1 SRDQYRLYQL
11 IWNRFVSSQMTPA
24 VYDSLTVD
32 ISAGDYG
39 FRASSSQLKFIGYK
53 KVYNDNEEEEP
64 KNNIPELKKGEE
76 LALHELKPE
85 QHFTQPPPR
94 FSEASLIKLLEEKN
108 VGRPSTYAPTIDT
121 ILKRNYVERQNR
133 QFIPTELGFIVVDLL
148 KEHFANILD
157 LEFTAR
163 MEGELDLVE
172 EGKLDWKKVVRDFY
186 EPFHSD
192 LEKARELA
200 QKIEIKDEEAGKEC
214 PQCGRPMLIKHGRF
228 GKFMAC
234 SGFPECRHT
243 QSINQ
248 ELGLKCP
255 LCQGSIVALKSKKG
269 RTFYGCSNYPQCNFR
284 SWDKPTGK
292 ICPHCG
298 DA

>member
-1 SRDQYRLYQL
+1 
-11 IWNRFVSSQMTPA
+11 ME
-24 VYDSLTVD
+24 
-32 ISAGDYG
+32 G
-39 FRASSSQLKFIGYK
+39 
-53 KVYNDNEEEEP
+53 
-64 KNNIPELKKGEE
+64 
-76 LALHELKPE
+76 
-85 QHFTQPPPR
+85 
-94 FSEASLIKLLEEKN
+94 
-108 VGRPSTYAPTIDT
+108 
-121 ILKRNYVERQNR
+121 QNR

-148 KEHFANILD
+148 KEHFANILMWNLPPD
-157 LEFTAR
+157 GRRIGFGRGRQT
-163 MEGELDLVE
+163 
-172 EGKLDWKKVVRDFY
+172 DWKKVVRDFY

-214 PQCGRPMLIKHGRF
+214 PKCGRPMLIKHGRF

-292 ICPHCG
+292 TCPQCG
-298 DA
+298 DAIVEKFNKKKEATQICQNPDCKQKVEMGG